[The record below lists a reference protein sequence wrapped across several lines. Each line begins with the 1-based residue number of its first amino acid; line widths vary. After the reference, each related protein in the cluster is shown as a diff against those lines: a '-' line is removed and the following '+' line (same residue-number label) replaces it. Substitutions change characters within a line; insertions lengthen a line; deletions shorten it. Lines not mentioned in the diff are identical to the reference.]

1 MTFAETSVTVSKDW
15 PRSCPTAPPCR
26 AWPSAPA
33 TRRRRNARAL
43 RDDPSEVLLTTPESL
58 AVLLSQPAILPLFA
72 GLRWVIVDEVHAL
85 APTKRGADLALSL
98 ERLSAIARTLQRVG
112 LSATA
117 APLAEAA
124 RFLTGVNRS
133 CAIAEVCEETPLE
146 LRVVPL
152 ADGPAFLA
160 DLIRRLVPELRQC
173 RRHPDLRQ
181 HAPLGRA
188 PGLGL
193 APAAA
198 RLGRSNR
205 RPPLVVSGGAAARGG
220 SGL

>member
-1 MTFAETSVTVSKDW
+1 MTFAATSATISKGW
-15 PRSCPTAPPCR
+15 PLSCPTARLCR
-26 AWPSAPA
+26 ALSVRTGDTSGPE
-33 TRRRRNARAL
+33 RQAL
-43 RDDPSEVLLTTPESL
+43 RHDPPEVLLTTPESL
-58 AVLLSQPAILPLFA
+58 AVLLSQPALLPLFA
-72 GLRWVIVDEVHAL
+72 GLRWVVVDEVHAL
-85 APTKRGADLALSL
+85 TPTKRGADLALSL
-98 ERLSAIARTLQRVG
+98 ERLSAIAPTLQRVG

-133 CAIAEVCEETPLE
+133 CTIAEVCEETSLD

-160 DLIRRLVPELRQC
+160 DLIRRLTPELRELP
-173 RRHPDLRQ
+173 RHPDLRQ
-181 HAPLGRA
+181 HAPFGRA
-188 PGLGL
+188 SGLGV

-198 RLGRSNR
+198 GLGRSNR
-205 RPPLVVSGGAAARGG
+205 RPPLFASDGPAARGG